1 MVEHRNVCVI
11 FQSGVF
17 MSYEFYFFWGGGQC
31 AEKIKE
37 ERKCKSVNQGTLWFF
52 RNTHEVYGSP

>member
-17 MSYEFYFFWGGGQC
+17 MSYEFFFFFFGGGGGGGGNVQ
-31 AEKIKE
+31 K
-37 ERKCKSVNQGTLWFF
+37 R
-52 RNTHEVYGSP
+52 